1 MSVAQQAR
9 IFDLGAKDTRARIL
23 HDRRIGLEPAEETLT
38 QNFASNYLA
47 RVRKAGLR
55 ARVREF
61 TKWQEAH
68 LVGADLALWFH
79 DGSGNFAGI
88 YLQAKRLFPD
98 GTYRG
103 LNHGSGRQHAT
114 LVSGAGRDG
123 VLAGYAF
130 YNGLDD
136 PEPWRSA
143 CGHGIGATDSSGIT
157 VASALALI
165 PHLKGR
171 VPRTQ
176 IEQLCSPLSCL
187 VRHAHSTTSGGPGA
201 TGPGGPGAGG
211 AGSDGSG
218 SRGSGPRVTPF
229 GASGGDGTS
238 PSTSHELPAAL
249 LQFAEHWSGS
259 EAKVHTEDTL
269 PDYARAIVKS
279 DSDDRQADEPLYP
292 WINRDRRL
300 PYDSD
305 DVVDDR
311 GDLSLTTTV
320 LMIGP
325 R

>member
-9 IFDLGAKDTRARIL
+9 IFDLGAKETRARIL

-38 QNFASNYLA
+38 QNFASSYLA
-47 RVRKAGLR
+47 RVRKAGLQ

-79 DGSGNFAGI
+79 DGSGRFVGI

-103 LNHGSGRQHAT
+103 LNHGNGRQHRT
-114 LVSGAGRDG
+114 LVNGASRDG

-136 PEPWRSA
+136 PEPRHAA
-143 CGHGIGATDSSGIT
+143 CSHGQGATDSSGIT
-157 VASALALI
+157 VANASALAA
-165 PHLKGR
+165 HLKRR
-171 VPRTQ
+171 VPRSQ

-187 VRHAHSTTSGGPGA
+187 VRHTSPIAGTGSGGTGPGG

-211 AGSDGSG
+211 SD
-218 SRGSGPRVTPF
+218 
-229 GASGGDGTS
+229 SGGTPTGVGGGDRRSFSIDSSDLLT
-238 PSTSHELPAAL
+238 AL
-249 LQFAEHWSGS
+249 VHFAEHWPGS
-259 EAKVHTEDTL
+259 EVKVHTVDSL
-269 PDYARAIVKS
+269 PDYARALVNN
-279 DSDDRQADEPLYP
+279 DSDVGLAAEPLNPEGVRYP
-292 WINRDRRL
+292 WAQF
-300 PYDSD
+300 DSD
-305 DVVDDR
+305 DVLEDP
-311 GDLSLTTTV
+311 GDMTLTTTV
-320 LMIGP
+320 VVVGP